1 MTKICLSWS
10 GGRDSMMMLDKI
22 GTAHGLLTTFQ
33 KASSTIMMHEVPLEL
48 VKIQA
53 ESLGIPLYP
62 VSFENTPTNKQYEET
77 MGTAVHGL
85 LHEGFT
91 EMAFGDLF
99 LAEIRNYR
107 EKQLESS
114 GLQPVFPLWG
124 EDTKS
129 LSKRFIQ
136 RGYRAIIVCVDEE
149 QLDSSFL
156 GREYDESFLQDL
168 PEHVDPCG
176 ENGEFHSFVFDGPR
190 FAFPVRFSVA
200 GTFRKWDR
208 FEYVQ
213 LKRDTQSISSI

>member
-1 MTKICLSWS
+1 
-10 GGRDSMMMLDKI
+10 MMMLDKI

-33 KASSTIMMHEVPLEL
+33 KASSTMMMHEVPLDL

-53 ESLGIPLYP
+53 EALGIPLYP
-62 VSFENTPTNKQYEET
+62 VSFEDTPTNKQYEET

-99 LAEIRNYR
+99 LEEIRNYR

-114 GLQPVFPLWG
+114 GLKPVFPLWG
-124 EDTKS
+124 ESTKS
-129 LSKRFIQ
+129 LSERFIQ
-136 RGYRAIIVCVDEE
+136 RGYRAIIVCVDGE

-156 GREYDESFLQDL
+156 GREYDETFLQDL

-190 FAFPVRFSVA
+190 FAFPVRFSVV
-200 GTFRKWDR
+200 GSFRKWDR

-213 LKRDTQSISSI
+213 LKKDTQSTSSF